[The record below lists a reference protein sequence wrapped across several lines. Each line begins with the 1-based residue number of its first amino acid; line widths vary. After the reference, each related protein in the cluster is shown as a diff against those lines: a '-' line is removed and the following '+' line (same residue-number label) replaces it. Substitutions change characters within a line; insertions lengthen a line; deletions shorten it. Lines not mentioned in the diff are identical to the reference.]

1 MIKVIAKMW
10 YFCVYFWSLSD
21 TNRDYLG
28 YDTNFSNPLLYN
40 PPSLRSGGLNNT
52 PLGYSFGRE
61 STNTPILKI
70 LTPNM
75 LRHGRLNSR
84 SLDGPIRMPKGP
96 KEMMSKVEELYES
109 FFKLWNVVCIPRLL
123 QQVKWFKS
131 SPEIKVDDVIY
142 FQKVDNVLSQ
152 KWSIGQVD
160 SVVRSKDGV
169 IRRVTVR
176 YHNAGESFPRFT
188 ERSVRSLVR
197 LFNVE
202 DTYFVHDLEMTE
214 KMIETLEE
222 NDEDNDKVPPPLRLV
237 TCKHKL

>member
-1 MIKVIAKMW
+1 
-10 YFCVYFWSLSD
+10 
-21 TNRDYLG
+21 
-28 YDTNFSNPLLYN
+28 
-40 PPSLRSGGLNNT
+40 
-52 PLGYSFGRE
+52 
-61 STNTPILKI
+61 
-70 LTPNM
+70 M

-96 KEMMSKVEELYES
+96 KEMMSKVEELYDS

-169 IRRVTVR
+169 IRRVNVR
-176 YHNAGESFPRFT
+176 YHKSQCRRKFPEIHREVSEVIGQT
-188 ERSVRSLVR
+188 VS
-197 LFNVE
+197 
-202 DTYFVHDLEMTE
+202 
-214 KMIETLEE
+214 
-222 NDEDNDKVPPPLRLV
+222 
-237 TCKHKL
+237 C

>member
-1 MIKVIAKMW
+1 
-10 YFCVYFWSLSD
+10 
-21 TNRDYLG
+21 
-28 YDTNFSNPLLYN
+28 
-40 PPSLRSGGLNNT
+40 
-52 PLGYSFGRE
+52 
-61 STNTPILKI
+61 
-70 LTPNM
+70 
-75 LRHGRLNSR
+75 
-84 SLDGPIRMPKGP
+84 
-96 KEMMSKVEELYES
+96 MMSKVEELYES

-123 QQVKWFKS
+123 QQVKWFKA

-169 IRRVTVR
+169 IRRVNVR

-202 DTYFVHDLEMTE
+202 DSYFVHDLEMTE
-214 KMIETLEE
+214 KMIETKMFDKQKLPTTLWYLSNRLE
-222 NDEDNDKVPPPLRLV
+222 NLCVR
-237 TCKHKL
+237 